1 MNSVQAQAAALSPH
15 EMTEVMIALVKEV
28 VPRRLHAGLT
38 IGPDTVLADLGI
50 TSMAKISLAFK
61 IEQKLGIDL
70 TAVGNGVADV
80 RTVQDVVQLLAQAA
94 SAT

>member
-1 MNSVQAQAAALSPH
+1 MNSAQAQATAFSPQD
-15 EMTEVMIALVKEV
+15 MTDLMIGLVKEV
-28 VPRRLHAGLT
+28 IPRRLHAGLV

-80 RTVQDVVQLLAQAA
+80 RTVSDVVRLLGQAMA
-94 SAT
+94 AR